1 MSTGFCVEARRGE
14 ANQKKEGFFKQQV
27 NLAAV
32 SGSIYVPRPREQR
45 RALMSFWPVLH
56 RLTYVTSCSSCHRL
70 HRGRCYNR
78 LKGRKKNLLI
88 SLVLVLTS
96 YQH

>member
-32 SGSIYVPRPREQR
+32 SGSIYVPRP
-45 RALMSFWPVLH
+45 VLH

-70 HRGRCYNR
+70 HRGRCYSR
-78 LKGRKKNLLI
+78 LKGRKEI
-88 SLVLVLTS
+88 F
-96 YQH
+96 